1 MFEPETP
8 LAQNHPEF
16 GLARDMAALS
26 KFLLTMQ
33 TREAELI
40 RRRMDQNRMLNFS
53 FTFEEGGR
61 KSSWELRTKTDVRW
75 EVVGFRGKKFI
86 LCFYPHFHFLV
97 KNHLII
103 LFYLILYTT
112 LKICL

>member
-86 LCFYPHFHFLV
+86 LCFWLP
-97 KNHLII
+97 
-103 LFYLILYTT
+103 
-112 LKICL
+112 